1 MNGRREKEELTELKE
16 AFKKAEACRDTLFE
30 TGDSGWKLVQEQIN
44 KLEDQKLLLMQQMG
58 KSHLPALLSHP
69 GDFALPCMANIM
81 ANIRNLS
88 LKTCWVINLNETI
101 TIFVKISSQ

>member
-16 AFKKAEACRDTLFE
+16 AFKTAEACRDTLFE

-69 GDFALPCMANIM
+69 GDFALPCMANI
-81 ANIRNLS
+81 RNLS
-88 LKTCWVINLNETI
+88 LKTYACWVINLNETI